1 VSNAITTL
9 TQAFGAAGLTLA
21 SLPGSKTP
29 IADIITAIQLMIS
42 GVVDA
47 AIEVAQVAGNLFDLL
62 GVTAGDGVVRPP
74 LLVGTGGTVGRA
86 PVVAPLFGSQAMQ
99 LPQLPVVGPGAPLF
113 GNVVQ
118 ASDFGGVATA
128 SSNTEMALSGLKP
141 APASVSAATTSFLDH
156 VVKSV
161 LVPASL
167 TALAAIAVP
176 GIGGL
181 LIVCAAG
188 IRVGYRQAKAG
199 LALRMSGI
207 ARFAGPGPMG
217 VVRSGSLITL
227 HPRTSRVDKPRA
239 THAVRARTAPATRL
253 LESVA

>member
-1 VSNAITTL
+1 
-9 TQAFGAAGLTLA
+9 
-21 SLPGSKTP
+21 
-29 IADIITAIQLMIS
+29 
-42 GVVDA
+42 
-47 AIEVAQVAGNLFDLL
+47 
-62 GVTAGDGVVRPP
+62 
-74 LLVGTGGTVGRA
+74 
-86 PVVAPLFGSQAMQ
+86 
-99 LPQLPVVGPGAPLF
+99 
-113 GNVVQ
+113 
-118 ASDFGGVATA
+118 
-128 SSNTEMALSGLKP
+128 MALSGLKP

-227 HPRTSRVDKPRA
+227 HPRTSRVDKPHA
-239 THAVRARTAPATRL
+239 AHAVRARTATATRL